1 MEGNGSPHFKV
12 GHLNKAKK
20 RLHELEQ
27 RAKALGLSKQLA
39 KSLREITDRLEFAP
53 LEWGEPHYH
62 TILPG
67 GVVRHAVWE
76 GLSVRF
82 VAYEQ
87 QRLVFLIDILPLA
100 NHPLSEQ

>member
-1 MEGNGSPHFKV
+1 MEGNSIPRFKV
-12 GHLNKAKK
+12 GHLDKALK

-27 RAKALGLSKQLA
+27 RAKTLGIAKQLA
-39 KSLREITDRLEFAP
+39 ITLEQIADRLERAP
-53 LEWGEPHYH
+53 LEWGEPQYH

-87 QRLVFLIDILPLA
+87 QRVVLILDIVPLA
-100 NHPLSEQ
+100 SHPL